1 VSDGPIFHY
10 HLTTSDLFAAATGIT
25 TGSTVTDL
33 EDAYPEIVFHQPC
46 GDLAW
51 EFLVDP
57 ADGWPQLPLFGLL
70 DGDADNP
77 ETRIVHIGAGW
88 DRTPC

>member
-1 VSDGPIFHY
+1 MLRHDG
-10 HLTTSDLFAAATGIT
+10 LGAAE
-25 TGSTVTDL
+25 L
-33 EDAYPEIVFHQPC
+33 ETAYPDVAFHRGC
-46 GDLAW
+46 GDLVR

-57 ADGWPQLPLFGLL
+57 AGGWPQLPLFGLL
-70 DGDADNP
+70 DGDTDNP